1 MKIAILCL
9 SAFIMA
15 PVLLSAQDKPA
26 LVPAKPSAVKISAKA
41 ADKKAEA
48 YPSKVSGADLAQS
61 TVPAKPVYEKKAS
74 WFSIPSI
81 DGGKNIDL
89 QNYSDR
95 PVMVIMFSADCHF
108 CRKAA
113 PFFQKV
119 SGLYGDRGLAV
130 IGVSLDDNAASVK
143 AFAKDYGVSFPI
155 GRDPERRVARAYR
168 TRGVPWVTLL
178 DKNHNF
184 HKSWIGYTQEYD
196 EEILK
201 TVEAVLK

>member
-1 MKIAILCL
+1 MKTAILCL
-9 SAFIMA
+9 SALLSVPA
-15 PVLLSAQDKPA
+15 LLSAQDKAAPA
-26 LVPAKPSAVKISAKA
+26 AVKPAAPKASDKASDKKTDAAASRTPA
-41 ADKKAEA
+41 ADL
-48 YPSKVSGADLAQS
+48 VQS

-74 WFSIPSI
+74 WFSIPSV

-89 QNYSDR
+89 QNYAGR
-95 PVMVIMFSADCHF
+95 PVMVIMLSADCHF

-119 SGLYGDRGLAV
+119 YGIYGDKGLAV

-168 TRGVPWVTLL
+168 SRGVPWVTLL
-178 DKNHNF
+178 DKDHNF
-184 HKSWIGYTQEYD
+184 YKSWIGYTQEYD
-196 EEILK
+196 EEILR
-201 TVEAVLK
+201 TAEAVLK